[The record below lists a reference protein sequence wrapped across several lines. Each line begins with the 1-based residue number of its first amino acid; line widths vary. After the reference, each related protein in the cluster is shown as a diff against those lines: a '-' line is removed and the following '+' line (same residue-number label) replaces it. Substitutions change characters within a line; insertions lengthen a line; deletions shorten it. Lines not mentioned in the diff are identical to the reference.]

1 VFRGTQ
7 NGNFNHIYFQEKD
20 NSINLKK
27 RKGKKM
33 TATLFVLAVVAITLA
48 EAVKVSKDIDLDAQ
62 K

>member
-1 VFRGTQ
+1 MFRGTQ

-20 NSINLKK
+20 NSFNLKK

-33 TATLFVLAVVAITLA
+33 TVAFMILAVIAITIA